1 MKKRNYLFVFLLIT
15 VFYKGQLQDDFLY
28 FLDRATRI
36 LYNDPEKSLIF
47 TQDLIVTDKNP
58 ENLLIYQNLIAQSYA
73 LKGDYLNS
81 VKSSLGKG
89 IAPAAEITP
98 FHQLYLDYSLA
109 DQYQNLG
116 FYKQSE
122 KVVLKI
128 LAQREFPKNA
138 ETPVTLGRLF
148 QLQAVNSMVEKKS
161 DEALKY
167 LDKSDAALEHNN
179 QESIF
184 LKIENQ
190 LFRGNIYLHQNKME
204 QAKLIFDQVSQS
216 KIMSQSKF
224 LYALTKE
231 SISRMYFL
239 QQQPKETVDLLLDA
253 LQKIEDAE
261 YEILR
266 NRIYEGLAK
275 AYLAENNQTQY
286 HYYRN
291 LQTKLST
298 ELNANKKSAINFLVS
313 VKEGIDKEQ
322 ILFYTHQSQRT
333 TQYIGLFV
341 GILLL
346 GSIIVFVI
354 ISRKE
359 KDLHKQ
365 VAFFEHQLERKEKEK
380 DSVTEEILLKPNVSE
395 PVEQKKSPMLSPEK
409 EQELLEK
416 LREFENSQRYL
427 SNQMSLPS
435 LASELGTNIKYLSEI
450 IREKKNKKFNS
461 YINHL
466 RIQYIVHQLQ
476 TDPAYLKYKVS
487 HLAEVTGFSSHSAFT
502 SVFKAITGMS
512 PNEFIQQLTQAKK

>member
-1 MKKRNYLFVFLLIT
+1 M
-15 VFYKGQLQDDFLY
+15 QDDFRY

-36 LYNDPEKSLIF
+36 LYNDPEKSLVF
-47 TQDLIVTDKNP
+47 AQDLIVTDKNP
-58 ENLLIYQNLIAQSYA
+58 EKLLIYQNLIAQSYA
-73 LKGDYLNS
+73 LKGDFLNS
-81 VKSSLGKG
+81 IKSSLGKG
-89 IAPAAEITP
+89 VAPAVEMTP
-98 FHQLYLDYSLA
+98 FHQFYLDFSLA
-109 DQYQNLG
+109 YHYQNLG
-116 FYKQSE
+116 FYQQSE

-128 LAQREFPKNA
+128 LAQRAFPKNA
-138 ETPVTLGRLF
+138 ETSLILGRLF
-148 QLQAVNSMVEKKS
+148 QLQALNAMVEKKA
-161 DEALKY
+161 DEALNS
-167 LDKSDAALEHNN
+167 LNKSDAALAQNN
-179 QESIF
+179 QESRF
-184 LKIENQ
+184 LKTENQ

-216 KIMSQSKF
+216 KIMSQSTF

-239 QQQPKETVDLLLDA
+239 QQQPENAVTMLLDA
-253 LQKIEDAE
+253 LQKIGDTE
-261 YEILR
+261 YQILR

-275 AYLAENNQTQY
+275 AYLAENNHTQY

-291 LQTKLST
+291 LQTELSA

-313 VKEGIDKEQ
+313 AKEAIDKEQ
-322 ILFYTHQSQRT
+322 ILLYTHQSQRI
-333 TQYIGLFV
+333 TQYIGWLG
-341 GILLL
+341 GIVVL
-346 GSIIVFVI
+346 GSIIFFVM

-359 KDLHKQ
+359 KDLQKQ
-365 VAFFEHQLERKEKEK
+365 LAFFEHQLKRKEKEQ
-380 DSVTEEILLKPNVSE
+380 DSVTEEILLTPKVPE
-395 PVEQKKSPMLSPEK
+395 PAELKKRPMLSPEK

-416 LREFENSQRYL
+416 LREFENSQLFL
-427 SNQMSLPS
+427 SKQMSLPS

-476 TDPAYLKYKVS
+476 TDPAFLKYKVS